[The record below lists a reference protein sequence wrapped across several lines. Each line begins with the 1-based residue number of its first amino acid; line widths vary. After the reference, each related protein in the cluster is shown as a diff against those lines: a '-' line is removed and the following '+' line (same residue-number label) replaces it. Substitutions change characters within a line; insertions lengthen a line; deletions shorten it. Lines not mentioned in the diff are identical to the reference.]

1 MFSEAIEQVS
11 NFTRAIH
18 TISRNY
24 QSQQITPGAGTLFFV
39 NELGYAVT
47 CKHVAE
53 LLIQAN
59 NINNHYEGFKKEREL
74 IPKDGKFKKQLRAL
88 EIKYGYDPKKTAQM
102 KINFVGCI
110 DKMSGFTWHLHP
122 EYDLAI
128 VIFNGFQQLGY
139 DQFAVFP
146 KDTESIKPGNFLC
159 RLGYPFPE
167 FSNFQYNDSSDDIEW
182 TQTGNPQ
189 SPRFPLEGMVTRFL
203 VDRQGNKNGIELSTP
218 GLRGQSGGPLFDREG
233 LVYGMQSQTKHLH
246 LGFDIENK
254 SILSNGQLKK
264 VSDYSFIHLGE
275 CVHAET
281 IKDFLRKHQVK
292 FYEK

>member
-11 NFTRAIH
+11 NYTRAIH

-24 QSQQITPGAGTLFFV
+24 SSSQISPGAATLFFV

-59 NINNHYEGFKKEREL
+59 HINSHYEAFKKERDQL
-74 IPKDGKFKKQLRAL
+74 PKDGKFKKQLRAL
-88 EIKYGYDPKKTAQM
+88 EIKYGLDAKKTAHL
-102 KINFVGCI
+102 KVNFVGCV

-122 EYDLAI
+122 DYDLAI
-128 VIFNGFQQLGY
+128 IHFSGFQQLGY
-139 DQFAVFP
+139 SQFATFP
-146 KDTESIKPGNFLC
+146 KNTDDIKPGKFLC

-167 FSNFQYNDSSDDIEW
+167 FNNFQYNEDRDDIEW
-182 TQTGNPQ
+182 TQIGNPQ

-203 VDRQGNKNGIELSTP
+203 VDRQGNQNGIELSTP
-218 GLRGQSGGPLFDREG
+218 GLRGQSGGPLFDQEG
-233 LVYGMQSQTKHLH
+233 LIYGMQSQTKHLH

-254 SILSNGQLKK
+254 AIISNGQMKK
-264 VSDYSFIHLGE
+264 VNDYSFIHLGE
-275 CVHAET
+275 CVHAQV
-281 IKDFLRKHQVK
+281 IKDFLIKHQVK

>member
-1 MFSEAIEQVS
+1 MFSEAIEEVS

-24 QSQQITPGAGTLFFV
+24 ASSQITPGAATLFFV

-53 LLIQAN
+53 MLIQAD
-59 NINNHYEGFKKEREL
+59 NINSHYDSFKRERDQL
-74 IPKDGKFKKQLRAL
+74 PKDGKFKKQLRSL
-88 EIKYGYDPKKTAQM
+88 EVKYGLDSKKTAHL
-102 KINFVGCI
+102 KVNFVGCV
-110 DKMSGFTWHLHP
+110 DKMSGFTWHLHS

-128 VIFNGFQQLGY
+128 IKFSGFQHLGY
-139 DQFAVFP
+139 SQYAVFP
-146 KDTESIKPGNFLC
+146 KNDEDIKPGKFLC

-167 FSNFQYNDSSDDIEW
+167 FSNFQYSENKDDIEW
-182 TQTGNPQ
+182 TQTGNYQ

-203 VDRQGNKNGIELSTP
+203 VDRQGKTNGIELSTP
-218 GLRGQSGGPLFDREG
+218 GLRGQSGGPLFDNEG
-233 LVYGMQSQTKHLH
+233 LIYGMQSQTKHLH

-254 SILSNGQLKK
+254 AINSNGQLKK

-275 CVHAET
+275 CVHAGV
-281 IKDFLRKHQVK
+281 IKDFLKLHQVK
-292 FYEK
+292 YYER